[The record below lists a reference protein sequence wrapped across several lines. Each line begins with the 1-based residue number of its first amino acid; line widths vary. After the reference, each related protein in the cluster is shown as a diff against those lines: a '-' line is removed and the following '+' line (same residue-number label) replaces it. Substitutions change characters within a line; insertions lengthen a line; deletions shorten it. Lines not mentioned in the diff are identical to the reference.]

1 MGAGKNIL
9 WFSIGFVSATAV
21 AAGGVAIAV
30 CAVPSSAYL
39 KDNVA
44 GEAASASLLQL
55 IMNAGNYTVDE
66 FPIIKKVLNEAITNY
81 QLDQYVS
88 VDYEQLRGIKF
99 GEFDFNSLFGTAI
112 KITASINSLD
122 LNSELG
128 AFANLHIMTNWDA
141 VPASEVPSGNAD
153 NPYLYYY
160 SDNGKYVRAYQDDGT
175 PVSSYSSQSLYYPAL
190 ASIPLLDIGQ
200 VFEVRLGQ
208 QEAAEALRC
217 FGTPSDSPLF
227 KIVKDSTF
235 NDLENLDINNLYL
248 NDLLPYAEQPSLYD
262 TILPILNDGK
272 PTDQQL
278 TYDKV
283 RLSDLET
290 INMDNIHL
298 STVVSGLDADTQE
311 LLAEGCGV
319 ASFDDITVKT
329 ISSFSLDRVHLS
341 RAMKNPDPKLQS
353 ILMDITGATDWNAI
367 TLASLQGSMDINA
380 IKLSNVLDSS
390 SELFGILED
399 GLGKTGDQVSLG
411 DLSTFDA
418 KQIHLTK
425 VIPAAGNEKLYNV
438 LKDMCKKDPDQI
450 RITDLNSIDTDQIR
464 LQTVMNYDG
473 TKTGNPVLDT
483 LLGKNPTVGEIKDT
497 FAAMT
502 VHETFCENV
511 FTTDKTNTV
520 NVNDTYDYNE
530 ANKSY
535 TYNTSKT
542 GKYYISK
549 TAGIWLV
556 LGYDVTTNPTTGVG
570 LSYVP
575 SELTVSK
582 LTDAT
587 GEAAIKKS
595 MMGTPIYQLIASGM
609 IDGDGLNDKLKPLT
623 VQQVIKL
630 ANDYAAHL
638 PI

>member
-66 FPIIKKVLNEAITNY
+66 FPIIEKVLNEAINNY

-122 LNSELG
+122 LSSELG

-141 VPASEVPSGNAD
+141 VPASEVPSGNAE

-160 SDNGKYVRAYQDDGT
+160 LDNSKYVRAYQDDGT
-175 PVSSYSSQSLYYPAL
+175 PVSSYSSQPLYYPAL

-217 FGTPSDSPLF
+217 FGMPSDSPLF

-248 NDLLPYAEQPSLYD
+248 NDLLPYSEQSSLYD

-272 PTDQQL
+272 PADQQL

-283 RLSDLET
+283 RLSDLEA

-298 STVVSGLDADTQE
+298 STVVSGLDAGTQE

-319 ASFDDITVKT
+319 VSFDDITVKT

-341 RAMKNPDPKLQS
+341 RAMKNPDPKLKA

-425 VIPAAGNEKLYNV
+425 VIPEAGNERLYNV
-438 LKDMCKKDPDQI
+438 LKDMCNGKEPDQI
-450 RITDLNSIDTDQIR
+450 RITDLNSIDTDKIR

-483 LLGKNPTVGEIKDT
+483 LLGKNPTVGEIKDI

-511 FTTDKTNTV
+511 FTTDKTNTI
-520 NVNDTYDYNE
+520 NVDDTYDYN
-530 ANKSY
+530 ADGSY
-535 TYNTSKT
+535 TYNHSKN

-570 LSYVP
+570 DSYKP
-575 SELTVSK
+575 STLTVSK

-587 GEAAIKKS
+587 GEEAIKNS

-609 IDGDGLNDKLKPLT
+609 IDGAGMNDKLKPLT
-623 VQQVIKL
+623 VQEVIKL
-630 ANDYAAHL
+630 ANDYAALL
-638 PI
+638 PL

>member
-66 FPIIKKVLNEAITNY
+66 FPIIEKVLNEAINNY

-122 LNSELG
+122 LSSELG

-141 VPASEVPSGNAD
+141 VPASEVPSGNVE

-160 SDNGKYVRAYQDDGT
+160 LDNSKYVRAYQDDGT
-175 PVSSYSSQSLYYPAL
+175 PVSSYSSQPLYYPAL

-217 FGTPSDSPLF
+217 FGMPSDSPLF

-248 NDLLPYAEQPSLYD
+248 NDLLPYSEQSSLYD

-272 PTDQQL
+272 PAGQQL

-283 RLSDLET
+283 RLSDLEA

-298 STVVSGLDADTQE
+298 STVVSGLDAGTQE

-319 ASFDDITVKT
+319 VSFDDITVKT

-341 RAMKNPDPKLQS
+341 RAMKNPDPKLKA

-425 VIPAAGNEKLYNV
+425 VIPEAGNERLYNV
-438 LKDMCKKDPDQI
+438 LKDMCNGKEPDQI
-450 RITDLNSIDTDQIR
+450 RITDLNSIDTDKIR

-511 FTTDKTNTV
+511 FTTDKTNTI
-520 NVNDTYDYNE
+520 NVDDTYDYN
-530 ANKSY
+530 ADGSY
-535 TYNTSKT
+535 TYNHSKN

-570 LSYVP
+570 DSYKP
-575 SELTVSK
+575 STLTVSK

-587 GEAAIKKS
+587 GEEAIKNS

-609 IDGDGLNDKLKPLT
+609 IDGAGMNDKLKPLT
-623 VQQVIKL
+623 VQEVIKF
-630 ANDYAAHL
+630 ANDYAALL
-638 PI
+638 PL

>member
-66 FPIIKKVLNEAITNY
+66 FPIIEKVLNEAINNY

-122 LNSELG
+122 LSSELG

-141 VPASEVPSGNAD
+141 VPASEVPSGNAE

-160 SDNGKYVRAYQDDGT
+160 LDNSKYVRAYQDDGT
-175 PVSSYSSQSLYYPAL
+175 PVSSYSSQPLYYPAL

-217 FGTPSDSPLF
+217 FGMPSDSPLF

-248 NDLLPYAEQPSLYD
+248 NDLLPYSEQSSLYD

-272 PTDQQL
+272 PAGQQL

-283 RLSDLET
+283 RLSDLEA

-298 STVVSGLDADTQE
+298 STVVSGLDAGTQE

-319 ASFDDITVKT
+319 VSFDDITVKT

-341 RAMKNPDPKLQS
+341 RAMKNPDPKLKA

-425 VIPAAGNEKLYNV
+425 VIPEAGNERLYNV
-438 LKDMCKKDPDQI
+438 LKDMCNGKEPDQI
-450 RITDLNSIDTDQIR
+450 RITDLNSIDTDKIR

-511 FTTDKTNTV
+511 FTTDKTNTI
-520 NVNDTYDYNE
+520 NVDDTYDYN
-530 ANKSY
+530 ADGSY
-535 TYNTSKT
+535 TYNHSKN

-570 LSYVP
+570 DSYKP
-575 SELTVSK
+575 STLTVSK

-587 GEAAIKKS
+587 GEEAIKNS

-609 IDGDGLNDKLKPLT
+609 IDGAGMNDKLKPLT
-623 VQQVIKL
+623 VQEVIKF
-630 ANDYAAHL
+630 ANDYAALL
-638 PI
+638 PL

>member
-66 FPIIKKVLNEAITNY
+66 FPIIEKVLNEAINNY

-122 LNSELG
+122 LSSELG

-141 VPASEVPSGNAD
+141 VPASEVPSGNAE

-160 SDNGKYVRAYQDDGT
+160 LDNSKYVRAYQDDGT
-175 PVSSYSSQSLYYPAL
+175 PVSSYSSQPLYYPAL

-217 FGTPSDSPLF
+217 FGMPSDSPLF

-248 NDLLPYAEQPSLYD
+248 NDLLPYSEQSSLYD

-272 PTDQQL
+272 PADQQL

-283 RLSDLET
+283 RLSDLEA

-298 STVVSGLDADTQE
+298 STVVSGLDAGTQE

-319 ASFDDITVKT
+319 VSFDDITVKT

-341 RAMKNPDPKLQS
+341 RAMKNPDPKLKA

-425 VIPAAGNEKLYNV
+425 VIPEAGNERLYNV
-438 LKDMCKKDPDQI
+438 LKDMCNGKEPDQI
-450 RITDLNSIDTDQIR
+450 RITDLNSIDTDKIR

-511 FTTDKTNTV
+511 FTTDKTNTI
-520 NVNDTYDYNE
+520 NVDDTYDYN
-530 ANKSY
+530 ADGSY
-535 TYNTSKT
+535 TYNHSKN

-570 LSYVP
+570 DSYKP
-575 SELTVSK
+575 STLTVSK

-587 GEAAIKKS
+587 GETAIKNS

-609 IDGDGLNDKLKPLT
+609 IDGAGMNDKLKPLT
-623 VQQVIKL
+623 VQEVIKL
-630 ANDYAAHL
+630 ANDYAALL
-638 PI
+638 PL

>member
-66 FPIIKKVLNEAITNY
+66 FPIIEKVLNEAINNY

-122 LNSELG
+122 LSSELG

-141 VPASEVPSGNAD
+141 VPASEVPSGNVE

-160 SDNGKYVRAYQDDGT
+160 LDNSKYVRAYQDDGT
-175 PVSSYSSQSLYYPAL
+175 PVSSYSSQPLYYPAL

-217 FGTPSDSPLF
+217 FGMPSDSPLF

-248 NDLLPYAEQPSLYD
+248 NDLLPYSEQSSLYD

-272 PTDQQL
+272 PAGQQL

-283 RLSDLET
+283 RLSDLEA

-298 STVVSGLDADTQE
+298 STVVSGLDAGTQE

-319 ASFDDITVKT
+319 VSFDDITVKT

-341 RAMKNPDPKLQS
+341 RAMKNPDPKLKA

-367 TLASLQGSMDINA
+367 TLACLQGSMDINA

-425 VIPAAGNEKLYNV
+425 VIPEAGNERLYNV
-438 LKDMCKKDPDQI
+438 LKDMCNGKEPDQI
-450 RITDLNSIDTDQIR
+450 RITDLNSIDTDKIR

-511 FTTDKTNTV
+511 FTTDKTNTI
-520 NVNDTYDYNE
+520 NVDDTYDYN
-530 ANKSY
+530 ADGSY
-535 TYNTSKT
+535 TYNHSKN

-570 LSYVP
+570 DSYKP
-575 SELTVSK
+575 STLTVSK

-587 GEAAIKKS
+587 GEEAIKNS

-609 IDGDGLNDKLKPLT
+609 IDGAGMNDKLKPLT
-623 VQQVIKL
+623 VQEVIKF
-630 ANDYAAHL
+630 ANDYAALL
-638 PI
+638 PL